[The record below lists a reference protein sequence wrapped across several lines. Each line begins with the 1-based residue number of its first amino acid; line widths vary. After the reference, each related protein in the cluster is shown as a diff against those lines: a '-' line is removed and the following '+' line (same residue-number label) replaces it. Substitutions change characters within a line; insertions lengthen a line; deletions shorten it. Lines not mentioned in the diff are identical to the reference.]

1 MEQICLGCKDE
12 CKLDGPASMTGC
24 VYEDGV
30 YPKDA
35 DIWSSSM
42 LMTGEASK
50 LAKKA
55 EIQKKYPDEWEQEE
69 H

>member
-1 MEQICLGCKDE
+1 MVQKCLGCNEE
-12 CKLDGPASMTGC
+12 CELDGPATMTGC

-35 DIWSSSM
+35 DIWSSSI
-42 LMTGEASK
+42 TGEDSK

-55 EIQKKYPDEWEQEE
+55 EIQKKYPDEWKQEE